1 MPQVSVKLN
10 HWLRERIEPT
20 SPEEVFVLVPE
31 GESINGLVRRLT
43 AENGVLRGLA
53 IDEQG
58 QDFLA
63 NALVIH
69 NGWYVNP
76 SDRSQV
82 RLREGDEL
90 VFLPMFTGG

>member
-1 MPQVSVKLN
+1 MQ
-10 HWLRERIEPT
+10 
-20 SPEEVFVLVPE
+20 VPE

-43 AENGVLRGLA
+43 EENGVLRGLA

-58 QDFLA
+58 QDVLA

-90 VFLPMFTGG
+90 LFLPMFTGG

>member
-1 MPQVSVKLN
+1 MPRVSVKLN
-10 HWLRERIEPT
+10 HWLRERMEPT
-20 SPEEVFVLVPE
+20 CPEEISMQVSE
-31 GESINGLVRRLT
+31 GESINGLVHRLT
-43 AENGVLRGLA
+43 SENGVLRGLA

-90 VFLPMFTGG
+90 MFLPMFTGG